1 MFFQLLL
8 ISSMPIMSFISNSIQ
23 NTLLYFL
30 LILGVALASFQLF
43 VLTLPNADVKRVQQI
58 DGLVVATGGQS
69 RIQKGVELLAG
80 GKADRMLISGVGKG
94 VSKELLKENLA
105 LSSRQSSFFD
115 CCVEIEFSATD
126 TNGNAKATSEWMQK
140 HELKNILLVSAN
152 YHLPRAKIIFKRHLP
167 KDSIHF
173 QAVNPPDLKLSD
185 WYTNWQ
191 TSKLLMKEYLK
202 LLYVKSFHG

>member
-126 TNGNAKATSEWMQK
+126 TNGNAKATVEWMQK

-152 YHLPRAKIIFKRHLP
+152 YHLPRAEIIFKRYLP

-202 LLYVKSFHG
+202 LLYVKSFLG

>member
-43 VLTLPNADVKRVQQI
+43 VLTLPNADIKRVQQI

-126 TNGNAKATSEWMQK
+126 TNGNAKATFEWMQK

-152 YHLPRAKIIFKRHLP
+152 YHLPRAEIIFKRYLP

-202 LLYVKSFHG
+202 LLYVKSFLG